1 MAAKSVW
8 AALTAATLLMGCG
21 GPGGEIGLRET
32 GAGRTTMVSA
42 DPVPMAECM
51 KDALERKEWGY
62 IRATFPPRLSLLPH
76 RDEAKLTA
84 DGNGGLQYLIDIVD
98 KGDQSQVEV
107 YAGRLGFMYSADEM
121 ADVLVEMLDD
131 CQ

>member
-1 MAAKSVW
+1 VAVRTLW
-8 AALTAATLLMGCG
+8 VALVTATLLAGCG

-42 DPVPMAECM
+42 DPVPLAECM

-62 IRATFPPRLSLLPH
+62 IRATFPPTLSLLPH
-76 RDEAKLTA
+76 RNQAKLTA
-84 DGNGGLQYLIDIVD
+84 DGNGGMQYLIDIQD
-98 KGDQSQVEV
+98 KGYQSQVEV
-107 YAGRLGFMYSADEM
+107 YGGRMGFMYSGEEV

-131 CQ
+131 CP